1 MPPAKEKYRGL
12 LAEIDARFALH
23 CRNGEVIR
31 VEAVEV
37 RARTP
42 YDPLPEIMELGK
54 DVISWGRHSLREWK
68 TSRIDPFQL
77 EVRIQFRTDSSLEE
91 NVVLYRVEYDLNG
104 PDSGAFHPVHIVITA
119 SPGDV
124 AEWEKVVEDFHRH
137 EERLR
142 RLREGQSPE

>member
-1 MPPAKEKYRGL
+1 MLPVRVSLTVFLALVGIIGQGQPSSGLLAFEPHPQETGGSFPFPPRSFRTVPMPPAKEKYRGL

-23 CRNGEVIR
+23 CRNGEVIQ

-54 DVISWGRHSLREWK
+54 DVISWGRHSRREWK

-77 EVRIQFRTDSSLEE
+77 EVRIKFRTDSSLEE
-91 NVVLYRVEYDLNG
+91 NVVLYRVE
-104 PDSGAFHPVHIVITA
+104 
-119 SPGDV
+119 
-124 AEWEKVVEDFHRH
+124 
-137 EERLR
+137 
-142 RLREGQSPE
+142 